1 LVNTLSYKWKGLVA
15 LPKNFEGYRIV
26 TKEGNDVSVH
36 RSSKGYSMD
45 VNLDSLSMNSFKK
58 AEEKKL
64 EVQSSSDFILEN
76 DFIKYEFDEVGT
88 LISAYDKEANNE
100 AMKQPGNVFS
110 LYEDIPNNWDAW
122 DIDFF
127 YRDAL
132 IETGAVESIKL
143 SSSSKI
149 LKQLEISLSIGN
161 SKIQQVISLSSHSKR
176 LDFKTKVHWN
186 ESHKMLRVHFPV
198 NVISEQATFDIQYGY
213 VKRNTHRNTSWD
225 KAKFEVVGHKYADLS
240 NHDYGVALLN
250 DCKYGYM
257 VLDNILDLNLLRS
270 PSNPD
275 PDADLGDHTFTYS
288 LLPHKNDLIRS
299 NVISEASC
307 LNQEPL
313 LFEGY
318 NSDAKIPLELSG
330 QGIELTVL
338 KKAEKEDAWIF
349 RVVETDG
356 RSSNGRLSFE
366 GSIVEC
372 DLMEWNNISEKQ
384 TIKKEM
390 ALNLKP
396 FEIKTFKFKK

>member
-1 LVNTLSYKWKGLVA
+1 M
-15 LPKNFEGYRIV
+15 
-26 TKEGNDVSVH
+26 KE
-36 RSSKGYSMD
+36 
-45 VNLDSLSMNSFKK
+45 
-58 AEEKKL
+58 
-64 EVQSSSDFILEN
+64 
-76 DFIKYEFDEVGT
+76 
-88 LISAYDKEANNE
+88 
-100 AMKQPGNVFS
+100 PGNIFS

-143 SSSSKI
+143 SSCSKI
-149 LKQLEISLSIGN
+149 LKQLEISFSIGN

-176 LDFKTKVHWN
+176 LDFNTNVHWN

-275 PDADLGDHTFTYS
+275 PDADLGDHSFTYS

-307 LNQEPL
+307 LNQKPL

-318 NSDAKIPLELSG
+318 SSDAKIPVKLWG

-338 KKAEKEDAWIF
+338 KKAEKEDVWIF

-356 RSSNGRLSFE
+356 RSSSGRLSFG

-372 DLMEWNNISEKQ
+372 DLMEWNNVSEKQ

-390 ALNLKP
+390 ELNLKP

>member
-1 LVNTLSYKWKGLVA
+1 
-15 LPKNFEGYRIV
+15 
-26 TKEGNDVSVH
+26 
-36 RSSKGYSMD
+36 
-45 VNLDSLSMNSFKK
+45 MNSFKK

-76 DFIKYEFDEVGT
+76 DFIKYEFDEKGA
-88 LISAYDKEANNE
+88 LISAYDKEANKE
-100 AMKQPGNVFS
+100 AMKEPGNVFS

-176 LDFKTKVHWN
+176 LDFKTNVHWN

-198 NVISEQATFDIQYGY
+198 AITSDQATFDIQYGY

-240 NHDYGVALLN
+240 DHDYGVALLN

-275 PDADLGDHTFTYS
+275 PDADLGDHEFTYS
-288 LLPHKNDLIRS
+288 FLPHNNDLIRS

-307 LNQEPL
+307 LNQKPL
-313 LFEGY
+313 LFEGFT
-318 NSDAKIPLELSG
+318 STAQIPVKLSG
-330 QGIELTVL
+330 RGVELTVL
-338 KKAEKEDAWIF
+338 KKAEKEDAWVL
-349 RVVETDG
+349 RVVETHG
-356 RSSNGRLSFE
+356 RSSHGSLFIE
-366 GSIVEC
+366 GSITEC
-372 DLMEWNNISEKQ
+372 DLIEWSELSEPQNIRG
-384 TIKKEM
+384 EM
-390 ALNLKP
+390 PLYLKP
-396 FEIKTFKFKK
+396 FEVKTFKVKNS